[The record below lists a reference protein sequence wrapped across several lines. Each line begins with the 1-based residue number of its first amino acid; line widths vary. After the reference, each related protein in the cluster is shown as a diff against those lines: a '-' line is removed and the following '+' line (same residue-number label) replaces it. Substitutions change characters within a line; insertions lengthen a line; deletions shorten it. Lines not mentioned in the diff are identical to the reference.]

1 MAVEKT
7 KLTKEKII
15 DIVTNDY
22 GLLGTIEIN
31 YINRGTANIFKITV
45 DDKNYILKE
54 FNSERTLKYIEKE
67 INIINYLSTKGI
79 LVPRYVVLKNGKYY
93 TNIENRII
101 IMQEFVEGEILEDN
115 SAEYEQLIKSAEL
128 LGKLI
133 KALEQYPELD
143 SEDIINTKFSKKYLL
158 DSIQKIKLEQEKIKD
173 DNLYKEKFIEDY
185 ETKIQIAEELVSRFD
200 FDIMNKLTI
209 KNTHGDYCNLQL
221 IYNNKKDITVIDFE
235 TAKRMPI
242 IWDIMRSYCYMDK
255 DAKDGNINI
264 ENLKEYVR
272 EVNKYVQLNQYDL
285 KYAADVFLIQLTG
298 SVFGYREYNK
308 DYNQKNLLRFAL
320 FRTKICKDLYKNSN
334 KISKELLKI
343 LEEKKM
349 KKILI
354 ATRNK
359 DKFATIKQVL
369 SKMAKE
375 EYSYYSLYD
384 IEGLDKDEK
393 ESGTIDKRAYDKA
406 NQIYQTIENN
416 DFEYIIGIDD
426 GIKLK
431 GVLRENVKDYLYDI
445 IDDKY
450 LSEGEQIEIVRAY
463 CFMDKN
469 GDYKSTI
476 TEIPFKYKKYNGKL
490 KIEANTYPLSH
501 VLTPVDSDIPVSDLS
516 NEDDINYCFKYT
528 EPKLKELF
536 K

>member
-1 MAVEKT
+1 MASEKT

-285 KYAADVFLIQLTG
+285 KYAAYIFLIQLTG
-298 SVFGYREYNK
+298 SVFGYREYNNN
-308 DYNQKNLLRFAL
+308 YEQKNLLRFAL
-320 FRTKICKDLYKNSN
+320 FRTNICKDLYKNSN

-343 LEEKKM
+343 LEEK
-349 KKILI
+349 
-354 ATRNK
+354 
-359 DKFATIKQVL
+359 
-369 SKMAKE
+369 
-375 EYSYYSLYD
+375 
-384 IEGLDKDEK
+384 
-393 ESGTIDKRAYDKA
+393 
-406 NQIYQTIENN
+406 
-416 DFEYIIGIDD
+416 
-426 GIKLK
+426 
-431 GVLRENVKDYLYDI
+431 
-445 IDDKY
+445 
-450 LSEGEQIEIVRAY
+450 
-463 CFMDKN
+463 
-469 GDYKSTI
+469 
-476 TEIPFKYKKYNGKL
+476 
-490 KIEANTYPLSH
+490 
-501 VLTPVDSDIPVSDLS
+501 
-516 NEDDINYCFKYT
+516 
-528 EPKLKELF
+528 
-536 K
+536 

>member
-1 MAVEKT
+1 MAIEKT

-15 DIVTNDY
+15 EIVTNDY

-45 DDKNYILKE
+45 DNKNYILKE

-79 LVPRYVVLKNGKYY
+79 SVPKYLQLKNGEYH
-93 TNIENRII
+93 TNIEDRII

-115 SAEYEQLIKSAEL
+115 SAEYDQLIKSAEL

-133 KALEQYPELD
+133 KALEEYPDLD
-143 SEDIINTKFSKKYLL
+143 DEDIINQKFSKSYIL

-173 DNLYKEKFIEDY
+173 DNRYKEQFIEDY
-185 ETKIQIAEELVSRFD
+185 KTKIQIAEELVSRFD

-235 TAKRMPI
+235 AAKRMPI
-242 IWDIMRSYCYMDK
+242 IWDIMRSYFYMDK

-264 ENLKEYVR
+264 KNLKEYVR
-272 EVNKYVQLNQYDL
+272 EVNKYVKLNQYDL

-308 DYNQKNLLRFAL
+308 DYNQTNLLRFAL

-343 LEEKKM
+343 LEEK
-349 KKILI
+349 
-354 ATRNK
+354 
-359 DKFATIKQVL
+359 
-369 SKMAKE
+369 
-375 EYSYYSLYD
+375 
-384 IEGLDKDEK
+384 
-393 ESGTIDKRAYDKA
+393 
-406 NQIYQTIENN
+406 
-416 DFEYIIGIDD
+416 
-426 GIKLK
+426 
-431 GVLRENVKDYLYDI
+431 
-445 IDDKY
+445 
-450 LSEGEQIEIVRAY
+450 
-463 CFMDKN
+463 
-469 GDYKSTI
+469 
-476 TEIPFKYKKYNGKL
+476 
-490 KIEANTYPLSH
+490 
-501 VLTPVDSDIPVSDLS
+501 
-516 NEDDINYCFKYT
+516 
-528 EPKLKELF
+528 
-536 K
+536 

>member
-1 MAVEKT
+1 MASEKT

-15 DIVTNDY
+15 EIVTNDY

-115 SAEYEQLIKSAEL
+115 SAEYDQLIKSAEL

-133 KALEQYPELD
+133 KVLEQYPELD
-143 SEDIINTKFSKKYLL
+143 SEGIINTKFSKKYLL
-158 DSIQKIKLEQEKIKD
+158 ESIQKIKLEQEKIRD
-173 DNLYKEKFIEDY
+173 DNIYKEKFIEDY
-185 ETKIQIAEELVSRFD
+185 ETKIQIVEELVSRFD

-264 ENLKEYVR
+264 KNLKEYVR

-285 KYAADVFLIQLTG
+285 KYAADVFLIQLVG

-343 LEEKKM
+343 LEEK
-349 KKILI
+349 
-354 ATRNK
+354 
-359 DKFATIKQVL
+359 
-369 SKMAKE
+369 
-375 EYSYYSLYD
+375 
-384 IEGLDKDEK
+384 
-393 ESGTIDKRAYDKA
+393 
-406 NQIYQTIENN
+406 
-416 DFEYIIGIDD
+416 
-426 GIKLK
+426 
-431 GVLRENVKDYLYDI
+431 
-445 IDDKY
+445 
-450 LSEGEQIEIVRAY
+450 
-463 CFMDKN
+463 
-469 GDYKSTI
+469 
-476 TEIPFKYKKYNGKL
+476 
-490 KIEANTYPLSH
+490 
-501 VLTPVDSDIPVSDLS
+501 
-516 NEDDINYCFKYT
+516 
-528 EPKLKELF
+528 
-536 K
+536 

>member
-1 MAVEKT
+1 MASEKT

-45 DDKNYILKE
+45 DGKNYILKE

-79 LVPRYVVLKNGKYY
+79 SVPKYVQLKNGEYH
-93 TNIENRII
+93 TNIEDRII

-115 SAEYEQLIKSAEL
+115 SAEYDKLIKSAEL

-133 KALEQYPELD
+133 KALEQYPDLD
-143 SEDIINTKFSKKYLL
+143 DEDIINKKFSKSYIL

-173 DNLYKEKFIEDY
+173 DNLYKEKFVEDY
-185 ETKIQIAEELVSRFD
+185 KTKIEIAEELVSGFD

-264 ENLKEYVR
+264 KNLKEYVR

-343 LEEKKM
+343 LEEK
-349 KKILI
+349 
-354 ATRNK
+354 
-359 DKFATIKQVL
+359 
-369 SKMAKE
+369 
-375 EYSYYSLYD
+375 
-384 IEGLDKDEK
+384 
-393 ESGTIDKRAYDKA
+393 
-406 NQIYQTIENN
+406 
-416 DFEYIIGIDD
+416 
-426 GIKLK
+426 
-431 GVLRENVKDYLYDI
+431 
-445 IDDKY
+445 
-450 LSEGEQIEIVRAY
+450 
-463 CFMDKN
+463 
-469 GDYKSTI
+469 
-476 TEIPFKYKKYNGKL
+476 
-490 KIEANTYPLSH
+490 
-501 VLTPVDSDIPVSDLS
+501 
-516 NEDDINYCFKYT
+516 
-528 EPKLKELF
+528 
-536 K
+536 

>member
-1 MAVEKT
+1 MALEKT

-22 GLLGTIEIN
+22 GLLGIIQIN
-31 YINRGTANIFKITV
+31 YINRGTSNIFQVIVNNK
-45 DDKNYILKE
+45 KYILKE
-54 FNSERTLKYIEKE
+54 FNSERKIEYIEKE
-67 INIINYLSTKGI
+67 INIINFLSTKGI
-79 LVPRYVVLKNGKYY
+79 SVPRYIQLKNGEYY
-93 TNIENRII
+93 TKYQDRII
-101 IMQEFVEGEILEDN
+101 IMQEFIEGEVLEDN
-115 SAEYEQLIKSAEL
+115 SANHEQLIKSAKL

-133 KALEQYPELD
+133 KTLEEYPDLD
-143 SEDIINTKFSKKYLL
+143 DEDIINQKFSKRYLL
-158 DSIQKIKLEQEKIKD
+158 DAIEKIKIEKNKINT
-173 DNLYKEKFIEDY
+173 DNKYKEIFIKDY
-185 ETKIQIAEELVSRFD
+185 ETKIAIAQELANNFN
-200 FDIMNKLTI
+200 FEIINKLTI

-235 TAKRMPI
+235 TAKKMPI

-255 DAKDGNINI
+255 EAKDGIINI
-264 ENLKEYVR
+264 ENLKEYIR
-272 EVNKYVQLNQYDL
+272 EVNKYVRLNKYDL
-285 KYAADVFLIQLTG
+285 KYAADIFLIQLIG

-384 IEGLDKDEK
+384 VEGLDKDEK
-393 ESGTIDKRAYDKA
+393 E
-406 NQIYQTIENN
+406 
-416 DFEYIIGIDD
+416 
-426 GIKLK
+426 
-431 GVLRENVKDYLYDI
+431 YLYDI

-469 GDYKSTI
+469 GEYKSTI